1 MNCLGFQGDALPV
14 AYGCRTPALA
24 PHRSPVDI
32 CRPISVLVIWRHLVW
47 HRNVEID
54 VTIPLEHGM
63 PLELG
68 GRAIAGA
75 ISKELFCEVLT

>member
-1 MNCLGFQGDALPV
+1 
-14 AYGCRTPALA
+14 
-24 PHRSPVDI
+24 
-32 CRPISVLVIWRHLVW
+32 VIWRHLFW

-68 GRAIAGA
+68 GRPVADA
-75 ISKELFCEVLT
+75 ISKELFGEVLT